1 MGIYSRDC
9 SSKTRVVSSRL
20 NIGTRILIFVVLA
33 GIGLLFM
40 KVNEIDST
48 GYLSFGLWVVVMSA
62 LMYPFVYAYRVK
74 KKESRDE

>member
-1 MGIYSRDC
+1 VR
-9 SSKTRVVSSRL
+9 SRL
-20 NIGTRILIFVVLA
+20 SIGTRILIFVVVA

-62 LMYPFVYAYRVK
+62 FMYPFVYAYRVK

>member
-1 MGIYSRDC
+1 MGIYPRDC
-9 SSKTRVVSSRL
+9 SSKACVVSSRL

-33 GIGLLFM
+33 GIGLHFM

-48 GYLSFGLWVVVMSA
+48 GYLSFGLWFVVMSA
-62 LMYPFVYAYRVK
+62 FMYPFVYAYRVK